1 MDIPFEQPLLRMETM
16 PENKSAY
23 ETRAL
28 AACVEIGK
36 LLTSTLELKEILR
49 LILLKISELVEAE
62 NWSLL
67 LRDDATGALTFN
79 IVVGIDDSL
88 FHGIRLMPG
97 EGIAGLAA
105 KTGEIQIIKDVQRDP
120 LFLRRVDDI
129 TGFTT
134 RSVIC
139 VPLKTHGKVLGVLEI
154 INVKDTGFFESHYL
168 PILTILSDYAAIAI
182 ENSHHCERILQLTVR
197 DEYTGL
203 YNARYL
209 HQILGRI
216 IDENQGNGGSVALV
230 FADIDN
236 FKEVVD
242 TYGHL
247 LGSQVLKEVGK
258 TMEAFIQEPDI
269 LVKYGGDEFVIV
281 MPGKTRQEAVARIET
296 LMEAIRKTTYLPC
309 EKRPVHVT
317 ASFGIAL
324 YPEDARTPRE
334 LLAQAD
340 HLMYSVKRSTKNGY
354 RTL

>member
-1 MDIPFEQPLLRMETM
+1 MSEHNQT
-16 PENKSAY
+16 Y
-23 ETRAL
+23 ETKAL

-36 LLTSTLELKEILR
+36 LLTSTLDLEEILR
-49 LILLKISELVEAE
+49 RILLKISELVAAE

-67 LRDDATGALTFN
+67 LKDEESGALTFS
-79 IVVGIDDSL
+79 IVVGMDNAPFQDIS
-88 FHGIRLMPG
+88 ISPG
-97 EGIAGLAA
+97 EGVAGRAA
-105 KTGEIQIIKDVQRDP
+105 MTGEIQIVHETRESP
-120 LFLRRVDDI
+120 FFSRRVDDI
-129 TGFTT
+129 TGFKT

-139 VPLKTHGKVLGVLEI
+139 VPLKIHGKILGVFEI
-154 INVKDTGFFESHYL
+154 INVKDMEFFESNYL

-182 ENSHHCERILQLTVR
+182 ENSRHCDRVFQLTIR

-209 HQILGRI
+209 HQFLDQSI
-216 IDENQGNGGSVALV
+216 IVDEVRGNSRSVALV

-236 FKEVVD
+236 FKGVVD

-247 LGSQVLKEVGK
+247 LGSQVLKEVGG
-258 TMEAFIQEPDI
+258 TMAAVIREPDI

-281 MPGKTRQEAVARIET
+281 MPGKTRKEAVALIET
-296 LMEAIRKTTYLPC
+296 LMEKIRNTTYLSF
-309 EKRPVHVT
+309 EREPVHVT

-324 YPEDARTPRE
+324 FPDDAKTSRE
-334 LLAQAD
+334 LLSRAD

>member
-1 MDIPFEQPLLRMETM
+1 MLEDCNT
-16 PENKSAY
+16 Y
-23 ETRAL
+23 ETKAL

-36 LLTSTLELKEILR
+36 LLTSTLDLQEILR
-49 LILLKISELVEAE
+49 RILLKISELVAAE

-67 LRDDATGALTFN
+67 LKDEQSGALTFS
-79 IVVGIDDSL
+79 IVVGMDNAP
-88 FHGIRLMPG
+88 FQGITISPG
-97 EGIAGLAA
+97 EGIAGFAVQ
-105 KTGEIQIIKDVQRDP
+105 TGEIQIVHEARRSPFFSK
-120 LFLRRVDDI
+120 RVDDM

-139 VPLKTHGKVLGVLEI
+139 VPLKIHGKILGVFEI
-154 INVKDTGFFESHYL
+154 INVKDMGFFETTYL

-182 ENSHHCERILQLTVR
+182 ENSRHCDRVRQLTIR

-209 HQILGRI
+209 HQLLDQC
-216 IDENQGNGGSVALV
+216 IDAVRENNRPVALV

-236 FKEVVD
+236 FKAVVD

-247 LGSQVLKEVGK
+247 LGSQVLKEVGR
-258 TMEAFIQEPDI
+258 TMAMFIHEPDI

-281 MPGKTRQEAVARIET
+281 MPGKTKKEAVVLIET
-296 LMEAIRKTTYLPC
+296 LMTAIRNTTYLSS
-309 EKRPVHVT
+309 EEEAVHVT

-324 YPEDARTPRE
+324 YPDDARTSRE
-334 LLAQAD
+334 LLSQAD

-354 RTL
+354 RTR